1 MASNPWAPVQ
11 PSAAALLIER
21 CLRAGVLSQDA
32 LDQTRKE
39 IQCFSRVEELEKISA
54 LKSEIDKKSLELE
67 MLSLEKE
74 TADIT
79 HSFFLNQK
87 CDALQTINSHLE
99 AVMREKSSLRQRL
112 AKPLCQEHLPI
123 EASYHQFVSELL
135 PLAVKFIEKLEV
147 YIQTIRT
154 IPQIPEC
161 VKNMDNALIR
171 MEAFEADLEE
181 VTKRILTW
189 REKQMKLLQGGTE
202 ESSRS
207 IKEST
212 SYLTIDNL
220 RR

>member
-1 MASNPWAPVQ
+1 MATNPWDPVQ

-21 CLRAGVLSQDA
+21 CLGAGVLSRDA
-32 LDQTRKE
+32 VDQTRKE
-39 IQCFSRVEELEKISA
+39 TQYFRRVDELEKICA
-54 LKSEIDKKSLELE
+54 LKAEVDKKSLELE
-67 MLSLEKE
+67 MLTLEKE

-87 CDALQTINSHLE
+87 CDAVQAINSHLE
-99 AVMREKSSLRQRL
+99 AVMREKRGLRQRL

-171 MEAFEADLEE
+171 MEALEADLEE

-189 REKQMKLLQGGTE
+189 REKLLQRNTE
-202 ESSRS
+202 ESWGS

-220 RR
+220 HR